1 MTYLLG
7 IDKGTSVIKAVV
19 FNADGEAVGVSQ
31 RRVQV
36 LQPKPGWHEEDPKAT
51 WLLCTETIR
60 EALAKAGLTGPD
72 IAAIGIAG
80 HMGGAWLIDAEG
92 APVRNAICW
101 PDDRAQ
107 ADQLAMGKAGL
118 LTEAFAISG
127 NGLMPGITAMLL
139 GWLAAHEPETVTRT
153 RAVLCAKD
161 FLRFRLTGE
170 IATDPSDVSF
180 VPGDID
186 ARTHSPRVME
196 LCGASAWMDRLP
208 KILPSGAIAGTI
220 TAEAATET
228 GLRAGTPVVTGLGD
242 ACANALGVGAIR
254 PGAALTVLGTSCLNS
269 QVLAAADRAPAGLGF
284 LFSMPL
290 DRYLRIL
297 PNTSGTI
304 AFDWFLERFGAPLTA
319 DGSPDFAAL
328 EQKAA
333 GIARGAGGVTFIPYV
348 NGSGVLAPFYDTL
361 ARGSFFGVGSHTS
374 YDHLLRAVYEAL
386 CFATRDCFAAM
397 STKPQ
402 SLILTGGGA
411 KSAFWSQL
419 FADICGLPIEIVATE
434 ESGAL
439 GVAQLAGVAVG
450 LWPDLETAAARTT
463 RVAACYHPDP
473 NAAADYDGWFDLYR
487 QTRDVYRGYSAARAD
502 LRPAT
507 EVAA

>member
-1 MTYLLG
+1 MVYLLG

-19 FNADGEAVGVSQ
+19 FDTEGETVGVSQ

-36 LQPKPGWHEEDPKAT
+36 LQPKPGWHEEAPEAT
-51 WLLCTETIR
+51 WALCAETIR
-60 EALAKAGLTGPD
+60 EALTKAGLTGAD

-80 HMGGAWLIDAEG
+80 HMGGAWLIDSDG
-92 APVRNAICW
+92 ATVRNAICW
-101 PDDRAQ
+101 PDERAQ
-107 ADQLAMGKAGL
+107 ADQIAMEKTGL
-118 LTEAFAISG
+118 LTEVFAISG

-139 GWLAAHEPETVTRT
+139 GWLARHEPETVTRT

-180 VPGDID
+180 VPGDIEGR
-186 ARTHSPRVME
+186 AHSARVME
-196 LCGASAWMDRLP
+196 LCGASAWMDKLP
-208 KILPSGAIAGTI
+208 TILPSGAIAGI
-220 TAEAATET
+220 ISAASAAET
-228 GLRAGTPVVTGLGD
+228 GLREGTPVVTGLGD

-269 QVLAAADRAPAGLGF
+269 QVLGAPGREPEGLGF

-304 AFDWFLERFGAPLTA
+304 AFDWFLERFGAPLMP
-319 DGSPDFAAL
+319 DGTPDFTAL
-328 EQKAA
+328 EVKAS

-361 ARGSFFGVGSHTS
+361 ARGNFFGVGSHTS

-397 STKPQ
+397 STRPQ

-419 FADICGLPIEIVATE
+419 FADVCGLPIEIVATE

-439 GVAQLAGVAVG
+439 GVALLAGVAVG

-463 RVAACYHPDP
+463 RIVACYRPDP
-473 NAAADYDGWFDLYR
+473 HAARDYDGWFDLYR
-487 QTRDVYRGYSAARAD
+487 RTRDVYRSYSTARAD
-502 LRPAT
+502 LRLVP
-507 EVAA
+507 EMAA